1 MRQEATKL
9 RAEVKEN
16 FDDVQNN
23 VNSIK
28 NNLNKKKSYKSQITD
43 LNTYLF
49 HEGKN
54 YTSYA
59 FMGSHQVTE
68 KRKKGIRFTTWAPNA
83 INVYVSG
90 DFCNFAIEDKY
101 KMEKITEKG
110 IWSIFIEG
118 VEPGIKYKYVVED
131 RTGNKVFKA
140 DPYAV
145 TSEVRPATASI
156 TCGKTQY
163 KWNK

>member
-28 NNLNKKKSYKSQITD
+28 NNLSKKKSYKSQITD

-54 YTSYA
+54 YTKFQRY
-59 FMGSHQVTE
+59 
-68 KRKKGIRFTTWAPNA
+68 
-83 INVYVSG
+83 
-90 DFCNFAIEDKY
+90 CDKCFVWQIIKTGGETGEVDDDIVCQILAY
-101 KMEKITEKG
+101 IDERDITEYHKH
-110 IWSIFIEG
+110 S
-118 VEPGIKYKYVVED
+118 VHY
-131 RTGNKVFKA
+131 
-140 DPYAV
+140 
-145 TSEVRPATASI
+145 S
-156 TCGKTQY
+156 
-163 KWNK
+163 